1 MKCLNSIEISAKC
14 LHDTDKSKKKD
25 DIARKMQLWTGPSH
39 MQVQIAEVNR
49 WIYDGINNDVYK
61 CGFAVWPYEK

>member
-1 MKCLNSIEISAKC
+1 MLLTSE
-14 LHDTDKSKKKD
+14 KKKD
-25 DIARKMQLWTGPSH
+25 DIAWKMQLWTGPSH

-49 WIYDGINNDVYK
+49 WIYDGINNGFYK